1 MKNKKN
7 FLNILYNPYNSK
19 NYNVSK
25 KLLLNNHFLI
35 KYTSMFR
42 LFLSIM
48 FILISYNSY
57 ADKNMM
63 IGSLG
68 KSEEVNRT
76 IKVIMYDNY
85 YEPSSFNIKSGETIK
100 FEVVNAGELVHEF
113 NIANA
118 MMHKKH
124 QPEMERMVENEILL
138 ADSID
143 KEKMKKMAKMDKS
156 MGHSHSNS
164 VLLEPNEKGD
174 IVWKFENAM
183 NIEIACN
190 VPGHYQVGMIA
201 KVDIK

>member
-1 MKNKKN
+1 MIIVNN
-7 FLNILYNPYNSK
+7 MNRFIFTFIFSLVFFNS
-19 NYNVSK
+19 
-25 KLLLNNHFLI
+25 F
-35 KYTSMFR
+35 
-42 LFLSIM
+42 
-48 FILISYNSY
+48 

-68 KSEEVNRT
+68 KVNEVDRT
-76 IKVIMYDNY
+76 IEVVMYDNY
-85 YEPSSFNIKSGETIK
+85 YEPSTFNIKSGETIK
-100 FEVVNAGELVHEF
+100 FEVINAGELVHEF

-124 QPEMERMVENEILL
+124 QPEMEKMVENEILL
-138 ADSID
+138 GDSID
-143 KEKMKKMAKMDKS
+143 KDKMIKMSKIDKS

-164 VLLEPNEKGD
+164 LLLEPKEKGD
-174 IVWKFENAM
+174 IVWKFENAI

>member
-1 MKNKKN
+1 MFKK
-7 FLNILYNPYNSK
+7 
-19 NYNVSK
+19 
-25 KLLLNNHFLI
+25 FLI
-35 KYTSMFR
+35 
-42 LFLSIM
+42 IA
-48 FILISYNSY
+48 FIIISFKSY

-68 KSEEVNRT
+68 KPGEVNRI

-85 YEPSSFNIKSGETIK
+85 YEPSSFKIKSGETIK

-124 QPEMERMVENEILL
+124 QPEMEKMVENEILL

-143 KEKMKKMAKMDKS
+143 KDKMKKMAKIDKS
-156 MGHSHSNS
+156 MGHSHNNS

-174 IVWKFENAM
+174 IIWKFENAM

-190 VPGHYQVGMIA
+190 VPGHYQIGMIA